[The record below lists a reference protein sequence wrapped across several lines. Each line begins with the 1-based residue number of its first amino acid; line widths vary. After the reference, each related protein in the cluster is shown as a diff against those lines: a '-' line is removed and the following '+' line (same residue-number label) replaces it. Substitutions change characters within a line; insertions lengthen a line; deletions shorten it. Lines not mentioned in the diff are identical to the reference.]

1 MNSVALIGR
10 LTRDPE
16 VRYGGASQ
24 TAVAR
29 FSIAVDRQRGRD
41 GEQTADFI
49 NIVCFGKTA
58 ELVEKYMG
66 KGRLVGITGRIQT
79 GSYEKDGRKVY
90 TTDVIADRVEFL
102 DRGNASS
109 EGGQSYTGGQSAPAQ
124 SSGPAVPEGF
134 AQLTDDDIPF

>member
-1 MNSVALIGR
+1 
-10 LTRDPE
+10 
-16 VRYGGASQ
+16 
-24 TAVAR
+24 
-29 FSIAVDRQRGRD
+29 
-41 GEQTADFI
+41 
-49 NIVCFGKTA
+49 
-58 ELVEKYMG
+58 MG